1 MTDAA
6 PPLGRWTPE
15 PPCPSPRV
23 LVVAP
28 HPDDEVLGLGTT
40 MRWLTGLR
48 ISVTVV
54 ACTDGEASHRWSTAI
69 APESLRARRAEERAA
84 AFRALG
90 IDPKVR
96 RLGLPD
102 GDLAEHRATL
112 QEELEA
118 LASAG
123 TTIVVPWEHDGHPDH
138 RAAWAAG
145 AGAAQRRGA
154 ALWRVPIWGKVRR
167 DRPLSGRVARL
178 QLSRE
183 AEAVKAAAVAA
194 FTSQISPVGPGP
206 LDGPVLHP
214 AELARLL
221 NGVEQVLW

>member
-1 MTDAA
+1 MRIAA
-6 PPLGRWTPE
+6 PRLGRWAPA
-15 PPCPSPRV
+15 PPCSSPRV
-23 LVVAP
+23 IVVAP

-40 MRWLTGLR
+40 MRWLTRLR

-69 APESLRARRAEERAA
+69 AALDLRARRAEERTAA
-84 AFRALG
+84 LSILG
-90 IDPKVR
+90 IDPDVQ

-102 GDLAEHRATL
+102 GEMAEHRATL
-112 QEELEA
+112 QEELEG
-118 LASAG
+118 LASPG

-138 RAAWAAG
+138 RAAWQAG
-145 AGAAQRRGA
+145 AGAAQRCGA
-154 ALWRVPIWGKVRR
+154 ALWQVPIWGKVRR

-178 QLSRE
+178 QLSPE
-183 AEAVKAAAVAA
+183 ATAVKATAAAA
-194 FTSQISPVGPGP
+194 FTSQISPLGPGP

-221 NGVEQVLW
+221 DGVELILW